1 MSLESPVERT
11 TAAAQRLRLRRFA
24 MAVATYGVLL
34 LMAPLLARVGDG
46 DPGAVPW
53 LPIFGLAVLI
63 NLGFYGL
70 FRSNLNLRFRDPSL
84 TQAQILVSAVW
95 GMLPLYALPAARPL
109 VLMLFVPPFSFGM
122 LRLSRRQYFASVAV
136 VLALYAAVLA
146 VEYQLGRPGFSS
158 ALELLGFATFAL
170 LLAWI
175 AVFGGF
181 VSDLRRE
188 LVRQK
193 RAIEQAR
200 DELGLEIAARA
211 RVAAENERLIAELR
225 SSLAQ
230 VNRLSGL
237 LPICAACKKIRDDK
251 GYWNQIESYLLS
263 HSEAEFTHGLC
274 PACAEKLFD
283 DLPSRVS
290 AG

>member
-1 MSLESPVERT
+1 M
-11 TAAAQRLRLRRFA
+11 RRFA
-24 MAVATYGVLL
+24 MAVATYGVVL
-34 LMAPLLARVGDG
+34 LMAPLLARVGDR

-53 LPIFGLAVLI
+53 LPILGLAALI
-63 NLGFYGL
+63 NLAFYAL

-84 TQAQILVSAVW
+84 TQAQILVSAAW
-95 GMLPLYALPAARPL
+95 GMLPVYALPEARPL

-136 VLALYAAVLA
+136 VLVLYAGLLAGEYRFGRADFRPAFEVL
-146 VEYQLGRPGFSS
+146 VFV
-158 ALELLGFATFAL
+158 TFAS

-200 DELGLEIAARA
+200 DELRLEFAART
-211 RVAAENERLIAELR
+211 RVVAENERLIGELQ

-237 LPICAACKKIRDDK
+237 LPICAACKKIRDDQ
-251 GYWNQIESYLLS
+251 GYWNQIETYLLS

-274 PACAEKLFD
+274 PACAEKFFE
-283 DLPSRVS
+283 DLSPRGS
-290 AG
+290 AR